1 MSRRGNGGG
10 AMDHQARY
18 NVGAL
23 EQRVYGLE
31 QSISGIS
38 QQIAGLSQK
47 IDAGRQTNWGVL
59 ISIAGF
65 SLAFAGAVG
74 GLAYMPIREAQS
86 DMKVVLARQTE
97 ILAGLGDKFVS
108 IREVDARSARSTD
121 ERKRM
126 ELDIANIEKELVPRA
141 EHAERWRSVDKQF
154 EYQQR
159 QLDERKRFEADMI
172 SVPSFLKDMNER
184 LRAMEIQRARS
195 P

>member
-97 ILAGLGDKFVS
+97 ILAGLGDRFVS
-108 IREVDARSARSTD
+108 IREVDARGLRTQT
-121 ERKRM
+121 
-126 ELDIANIEKELVPRA
+126 ELVRINTDLTA
-141 EHAERWRSVDKQF
+141 QEVNLRRSMEQADTNL
-154 EYQQR
+154 QR
-159 QLDERKRFEADMI
+159 QIDEQKKAFGDTFSLRDALLQMQRRIDQLEAA
-172 SVPSFLKDMNER
+172 R
-184 LRAMEIQRARS
+184 RAS
-195 P
+195 

>member
-1 MSRRGNGGG
+1 MSRRSNGGG
-10 AMDHQARY
+10 LTDHQARY

-97 ILAGLGDKFVS
+97 VLAGLGDRFVS
-108 IREVDARSARSTD
+108 IREVDARGSRTRQDIERLNADVNSQETGLRRSIEQGDANLQRQIDDQKKAFGDTYSLRD
-121 ERKRM
+121 AMQQYRR
-126 ELDIANIEKELVPRA
+126 ELDDLR
-141 EHAERWRSVDKQF
+141 
-154 EYQQR
+154 QR
-159 QLDERKRFEADMI
+159 
-172 SVPSFLKDMNER
+172 VT
-184 LRAMEIQRARS
+184 QR
-195 P
+195 

>member
-86 DMKVVLARQTE
+86 DMKVVLARQTDV
-97 ILAGLGDKFVS
+97 LASLGDRFVS
-108 IREVDARSARSTD
+108 IRELDARGSRTRQEVDRLNTDLTAQDVNLRRSMEQADANLQRQIDDQKKAFGETYSLRDAMQQFRRELD
-121 ERKRM
+121 ELRKR
-126 ELDIANIEKELVPRA
+126 AP
-141 EHAERWRSVDKQF
+141 
-154 EYQQR
+154 
-159 QLDERKRFEADMI
+159 
-172 SVPSFLKDMNER
+172 P
-184 LRAMEIQRARS
+184 
-195 P
+195 